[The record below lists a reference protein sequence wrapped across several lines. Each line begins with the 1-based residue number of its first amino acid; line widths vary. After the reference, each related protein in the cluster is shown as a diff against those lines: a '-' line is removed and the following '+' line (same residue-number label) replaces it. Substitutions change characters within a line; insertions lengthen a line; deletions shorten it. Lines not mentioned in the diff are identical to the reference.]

1 MDFMDFGI
9 KGKFAL
15 VTGASRGIGESIAIN
30 LAKEGVKV
38 AIVAR
43 TESDLKAV
51 IKQMKGDGHYMIT
64 ADLTEEDMPRKVV
77 NELKKNFGEIDILV
91 NNLGSTLD
99 ITDPFCSLGDWRKV
113 YRVNFEIT
121 VEMNNLIVPYMEKNN
136 WGRIVNISSTS
147 GMENNG
153 PVTYCSM
160 KAALT
165 AYSRS
170 MGRVLAKKGIVMS
183 ALLPGAVF
191 TKGGFWDKVMEE
203 RPEHAKK
210 YLAERCP
217 LGKFGEPDDIGTM
230 TVVLCSE
237 QAKFCQGTIF
247 PVDGGQSRHY
257 FWAPE
262 F

>member
-1 MDFMDFGI
+1 MDLGI
-9 KGKFAL
+9 EGKFAL

-43 TESDLKAV
+43 TELDLKTV
-51 IKQMKGDGHYMIT
+51 IKQMPGNGHYMIV
-64 ADLTEEDMPRKVV
+64 ADLTREGLPEEVI
-77 NELKKNFGEIDILV
+77 NELRKNFGNIDILV
-91 NNLGSTLD
+91 NNLGSTLE
-99 ITDPFCSLGDWRKV
+99 ITDPFCSLSDWRRV

-121 VEMNNLIVPYMEKNN
+121 VEMNNLVVPYMEKNG
-136 WGRIVNISSTS
+136 WGRIVNISSTA

-170 MGRVLAKKGIVMS
+170 MGRILAKKGIVMS
-183 ALLPGAVF
+183 SLLPGAVF
-191 TKGGFWDKVMEE
+191 TKGGFWDKAMKE
-203 RPEHAKK
+203 RPAHAEK
-210 YLAERCP
+210 YLAQRCP

-230 TVVLCSE
+230 TTILCSQ

-247 PVDGGQSRHY
+247 SVDGGQSRHY
-257 FWAPE
+257 FWTPE

>member
-1 MDFMDFGI
+1 MDFGI

-15 VTGASRGIGESIAIN
+15 VTGASRGIGESIAIG

-51 IKQMKGDGHYMIT
+51 IKQMKGDAHYMIT

-99 ITDPFCSLGDWRKV
+99 ITDPFCSLSDWRKV

-121 VEMNNLIVPYMEKNN
+121 VEMNNLVVPYMEKNN

-170 MGRVLAKKGIVMS
+170 MGRVLAKNGIVMS

-191 TKGGFWDKVMEE
+191 TKGGFWDTVMKE
-203 RPEHAKK
+203 RPEHADK

-217 LGKFGEPDDIGTM
+217 LGKFGTPDDIGTM

-237 QAKFCQGTIF
+237 QAKFCQGAIF

-257 FWAPE
+257 FWGPE

>member
-1 MDFMDFGI
+1 MDFRI
-9 KGKFAL
+9 KGKHAL

-43 TESDLKAV
+43 TGSDLKAV
-51 IKQMKGDGHYMIT
+51 IKQMEGDGHYMIV
-64 ADLTEEDMPRKVV
+64 ADLTEEGMPRKVV
-77 NELKKNFGEIDILV
+77 NELEKSFGKIDILV
-91 NNLGSTLD
+91 NNLGTTLD
-99 ITDPFCSLGDWRKV
+99 ITDPFCSLSDWRKV

-121 VEMNNLIVPYMEKNN
+121 VEMNNLVVPYMEKNN
-136 WGRIVNISSTS
+136 WGRIVNISSTA

-183 ALLPGAVF
+183 ALIPGAVF
-191 TKGGFWDKVMEE
+191 TKGGFWDKVMKE

-217 LGKFGEPDDIGTM
+217 LGKFGETDDIGTM

-237 QAKFCQGTIF
+237 QAKFCQGAIF

-257 FWAPE
+257 FWTPE

>member
-1 MDFMDFGI
+1 MDLGI
-9 KGKFAL
+9 KGKYAL
-15 VTGASRGIGESIAIN
+15 VTAASRGIGESIAVN
-30 LAKEGVKV
+30 LSHEGVRV

-43 TESDLKAV
+43 TKKDLQAV
-51 IKQMKGDGHYMIT
+51 MRNMTGKRHYMIA
-64 ADLTEEDMPRKVV
+64 ADLTEEGVPARVLH
-77 NELKKNFGEIDILV
+77 ELEQNFGTLDILV

-99 ITDPFCSLGDWRKV
+99 ITDPLCSLSDWRKI
-113 YRVNFEIT
+113 YRINFEVA
-121 VEMNNLIVPYMEKNN
+121 VEMSNLVIPFMEKEH

-153 PVTYCSM
+153 PITYCSM

-183 ALLPGAVF
+183 AIMPGAIL
-191 TKGGFWDKVMEE
+191 TKGGFWDTALKK

-217 LGKFGEPDDIGTM
+217 SGEFGEPDDIGTM
-230 TVVLCSE
+230 VTLLCSK
-237 QAKFCQGTIF
+237 QAKFCQGTII
-247 PVDGGQSRHY
+247 PVDGGQSRHF
-257 FWAPE
+257 FWTRE